1 MSCTDIPLKN
11 YKPGA
16 QFIARQLAPDEIVT
30 ADCKRKIEGDFIGV
44 FTTGVTASE
53 FSDPIYKFMEAGD
66 AA

>member
-11 YKPGA
+11 FKPGA

-30 ADCKRKIEGDFIGV
+30 ADCKRLIEGDFIGV
-44 FTTGVTASE
+44 FTTGIAAAE
-53 FSDPIYKFMEAGD
+53 FNGPVYQFTEAGD